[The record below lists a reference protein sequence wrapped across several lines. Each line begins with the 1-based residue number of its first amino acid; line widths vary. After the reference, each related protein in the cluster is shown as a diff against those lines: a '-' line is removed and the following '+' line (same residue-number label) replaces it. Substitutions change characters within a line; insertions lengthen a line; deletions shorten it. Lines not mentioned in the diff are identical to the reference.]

1 MDIEKILATRSSNIK
16 VSAIRE
22 ILKLAAN
29 PGMISL
35 GGGIPSPDSFPIDL
49 VSELTDKVLSKYGT
63 RALNYD
69 LTEGFVPLREALIGH
84 LAEKGISAK
93 MENVYISSGSQGF
106 LDAIGKVLISPGD
119 YVAVEGPTYLAALQS
134 FNAYEA
140 KYLQMETDSE
150 GLIPES
156 VEEILKNHK
165 VKFVYTVPTFQNP
178 SGKTIG
184 LERRKKIAE
193 IIQRYDALLIEDDPY
208 GELRYSGEPVPTIQ
222 SMAPDNVIYAS
233 TFSKIFA
240 PGLRTGYFVAPEEIG
255 RWLVIVKQGI
265 DLNTCTLAQALAAEY
280 LIGGYLPAQLEKII
294 SLYEPKLD
302 AMYNCMKENLSDEF
316 VYSKPEGGMF
326 VWGHGPKGVDME
338 EVSKLTLKKAMGF
351 VPGKFFYPTP
361 GDGIETFRLNFTSCT
376 VEQIEKAVK
385 IFAEVSNEY
394 LEKLQIE
401 SV

>member
-1 MDIEKILATRSSNIK
+1 MNFERLLASRTSNLK

-35 GGGIPSPDSFPIDL
+35 GGGLPSPDSFPQEL
-49 VSELTDKVLSKYGT
+49 VVELTNKVLHKYGT
-63 RALNYD
+63 KALNYD

-84 LAEKGISAK
+84 LANKGINAK
-93 MENVYISSGSQGF
+93 LENIYISSGSQGF
-106 LDAIGKVLISPGD
+106 LDAIGKLLISPGD

-140 KYLQMETDSE
+140 RYLQMETDAE

-156 VEEILKNHK
+156 VEDILKNNN

-184 LERRKKIAE
+184 VERRQKIAE
-193 IIQRYDALLIEDDPY
+193 IIMKYDALLIEDDPY

-222 SMAPDNVIYAS
+222 SMAPENVIYAS

-240 PGLRTGYFVAPEEIG
+240 PGLRTGFFVAPEKIG

-280 LIGGYLPAQLEKII
+280 LIGGYLPAQLKKII
-294 SLYEPKLD
+294 GLYRPKME
-302 AMYNCMKENLSDEF
+302 AMLKTMDENLSKDF
-316 VYSKPEGGMF
+316 TYTRPEGGMF
-326 VWGHGPKGVDME
+326 VWGHGPEGVDME
-338 EVSKLTLKKAMGF
+338 EVSKITLEKGMGF
-351 VPGKFFYPTP
+351 VPGKFFYPNP

-376 VEQIEKAVK
+376 TEQIEKAVK
-385 IFAEVSNEY
+385 IFADVCNEY
-394 LEKLQIE
+394 IFDHHLTH
-401 SV
+401 

>member
-1 MDIEKILATRSSNIK
+1 MNIEKILATRTSNIK

-22 ILKLAAN
+22 ILKLASN

-35 GGGIPSPDSFPIDL
+35 GGGIPSPESFPLDL
-49 VSELTDKVLSKYGT
+49 VNELTEKVLSKYGT

-69 LTEGFVPLREALIGH
+69 LTEGFVPLREALIEH
-84 LAEKGISAK
+84 LAGKGIDAK
-93 MENVYISSGSQGF
+93 LENIYISSGSQGF

-140 KYLQMETDSE
+140 RYLQMETDEE

-156 VEEILKNHK
+156 VEKILKNNK

-184 LERRKKIAE
+184 IERRKKIAE
-193 IIQRYDALLIEDDPY
+193 IIKKYDALLIEDDPY
-208 GELRYSGEPVPTIQ
+208 GELRYSGKAVPTIK

-294 SLYEPKLD
+294 ALYKPKLE
-302 AMYNCMKENLSDEF
+302 AMLKIMDENLSDEF
-316 VYSKPEGGMF
+316 TYTKPEGGMF
-326 VWGHGPKGVDME
+326 VWGQGAKDVDME
-338 EVSKLTLKKAMGF
+338 IVSKLTLEKGMGF
-351 VPGKFFYPTP
+351 VPGKFFYPVA
-361 GDGIETFRLNFTSCT
+361 GEGIETFRLNFTSCS

-385 IFAEVSNEY
+385 IFAEVSNKY
-394 LEKLQIE
+394 LEKH
-401 SV
+401 SVTV